1 MLQYASMALDAKLSD
16 SLVYYKFSEPEQMFT
31 IIRVF
36 VL

>member
-1 MLQYASMALDAKLSD
+1 MVQYANMALDAKLSD